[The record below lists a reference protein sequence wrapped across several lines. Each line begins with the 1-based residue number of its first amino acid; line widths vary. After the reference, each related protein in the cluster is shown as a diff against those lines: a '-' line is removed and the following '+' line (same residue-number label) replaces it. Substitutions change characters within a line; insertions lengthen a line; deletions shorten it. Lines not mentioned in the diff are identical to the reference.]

1 MINQVSNSNAFS
13 ANFSKINSKSNEKF
27 SDYFNVSNGEFLL
40 RKGGLVS
47 RALSDGAN
55 VTIFKSD
62 EYSTQNPVLK
72 MSITDKNGKVSE
84 RLINAND
91 IDPKNASQNEMLAL
105 NAHLVEQGKI
115 ADIYTS
121 SVLIGIDTSSVSL
134 EQSDIKRDF
143 IASTRELM
151 DMQKRAKNIELYYK
165 LEKILALYNTL

>member
-1 MINQVSNSNAFS
+1 MIDQVSDGNIFS
-13 ANFSKINSKSNEKF
+13 ANFSKTNSKSNEKF

-47 RALSDGAN
+47 RALSDGSN
-55 VTIFKSD
+55 VMIFKSD

-72 MSITDKNGKVSE
+72 MSITDKNGKLSE

-91 IDPKNASQNEMLAL
+91 INPKNASQNEMLAL

-115 ADIYTS
+115 DDIYTS
-121 SVLIGIDTSSVSL
+121 SVLVGTDTSSVSL

-151 DMQKRAKNIELYYK
+151 NMQKRAGNMEFYYK
-165 LEKILALYNTL
+165 LEKILELYNTL